1 MLEVGTNLV
10 EAAGF
15 RGGFDQ
21 ANLPELG
28 VCPCGE
34 GFELGLGGVSPGDDR
49 LAHID
54 LAGLM
59 FAESVEGLVDQ
70 P

>member
-1 MLEVGTNLV
+1 M
-10 EAAGF
+10 
-15 RGGFDQ
+15 
-21 ANLPELG
+21 
-28 VCPCGE
+28 CPCLP
-34 GFELGLGGVSPGDDR
+34 GFELGLGGVGAGNDR